1 MLRKPYGVSSMIPIL
16 QIRKVKHRKAKKFDK
31 VTQLASKWH
40 SEARLSQSGLALALE
55 LAPPPPTAS
64 LWVASE

>member
-1 MLRKPYGVSSMIPIL
+1 MIPIL

-40 SEARLSQSGLALALE
+40 RRIWVQPVWPGVGTGACPTSTHCFSVGGL
-55 LAPPPPTAS
+55 
-64 LWVASE
+64 